1 MIMELTGAEIIA
13 ECLLEQGVTEV
24 FGYPGGAVL
33 NIYDAL
39 YQYRDKIHHT
49 MTAHEQ
55 GAAHAAD
62 GYSRSTGK
70 TGVVI
75 ATSGPGATNLVTG
88 IASAYMDS
96 SPMVAITGNVSRD
109 LLGRDSFQEVDI
121 KEIVTPVTKASF
133 QVMRMEE
140 LAPTLRKAF
149 EIASTGRKGPVLV
162 DVPKDITALKTEYER
177 QAPAQAKKPA
187 LPSNGQLEQAAK
199 LILKAKRPIIYAGGG
214 IIGADAAAP
223 MTKFAELTDAP
234 VFCSLM
240 GLGGIAGSHPL
251 CMGNIGMHGTYES
264 GMATQN
270 ADLIV
275 ALGARFSDRVAG
287 DRERFRENAE
297 ILHIDIDRKE
307 IDKNVKTSGW
317 LCGDLKD
324 VLSELIK
331 YIPQQSHTEWL
342 EQIKAWGKE
351 QPPAGDSAEGTP
363 TPQHIL
369 RTVGRMK
376 KRGDIIVTDVGQHQM
391 WTAQECTFDR
401 PRTFLTSG
409 GLGTM
414 GFGMGAA
421 AGAQT
426 AHPDKRVTLIT
437 GDGSFH
443 MNLNELV
450 TLKSYRL
457 PVVVIV
463 MNNAVLG
470 MVRQWQKLFYG
481 NRFSETDPH
490 RATSFAKVAEAFGVT
505 GMTVSKQE
513 DVKPA
518 LEKAYALNAPV
529 VIDCHIS
536 PDENVLP
543 MIPPGKTPEDMILT
557 LW

>member
-1 MIMELTGAEIIA
+1 MELTGAEIIA
-13 ECLLEQGVTEV
+13 ECLLEQAVQEV

-39 YQYRDKIHHT
+39 YLYRDRIHHT

-62 GYSRSTGK
+62 GYSRATGK
-70 TGVVI
+70 TGVVF

-109 LLGRDSFQEVDI
+109 LLGRDSFQEVNIKDI
-121 KEIVTPVTKASF
+121 VKPVTKASF
-133 QVMRMEE
+133 QVMEMEE
-140 LAPTLRKAF
+140 LAPTIRKAF
-149 EIASTGRKGPVLV
+149 EIARTGRKGPVLV
-162 DVPKDITALKTEYER
+162 DVPKDITALKTEYVKTGITYENKTASPDKI
-177 QAPAQAKKPA
+177 QI
-187 LPSNGQLEQAAK
+187 EAAVR
-199 LILKAKRPIIYAGGG
+199 LIQKAKRPMLY
-214 IIGADAAAP
+214 
-223 MTKFAELTDAP
+223 
-234 VFCSLM
+234 
-240 GLGGIAGSHPL
+240 
-251 CMGNIGMHGTYES
+251 
-264 GMATQN
+264 
-270 ADLIV
+270 
-275 ALGARFSDRVAG
+275 AG

-297 ILHIDIDRKE
+297 IIHIDIDEKE
-307 IDKNVKTSGW
+307 IDKNVKTSCH

-324 VLSELIK
+324 ILKRLNEVL
-331 YIPQQSHTEWL
+331 PQQAHSGWL
-342 EQIKAWGKE
+342 EQVTLWKNE
-351 QPPAGDSAEGTP
+351 RPPVVAYGDGVP

-369 RTVGRMK
+369 RTVNSMK
-376 KRGDIIVTDVGQHQM
+376 KPGDIIVTDVGQHQM
-391 WTAQECTFDR
+391 WTAQECRFER

-421 AGAQT
+421 IGAQT
-426 AHPDKRVTLIT
+426 AHPKERVTLIT

-443 MNLNELV
+443 MNCNELV

-457 PVVVIV
+457 PVAVVI
-463 MNNAVLG
+463 MNNSVLG

-490 RATSFAKVAEAFGVT
+490 RATDFAALAKAYGVE
-505 GMTVSKQE
+505 GMTVTRQQ
-513 DVKPA
+513 DVLPA
-518 LEKAYALNAPV
+518 LEKAYSLNAPV

>member
-1 MIMELTGAEIIA
+1 MELTGAEIIA
-13 ECLLEQGVTEV
+13 ECLLEQGVGEV

-39 YQYRDKIHHT
+39 YRYRDRIHHT

-62 GYSRSTGK
+62 GYSRATGK
-70 TGVVI
+70 TGVVF

-109 LLGRDSFQEVDI
+109 LLGRDSFQEVNIKDI
-121 KEIVTPVTKASF
+121 VKPVTKASF
-133 QVMRMEE
+133 QVMEMEE
-140 LAPTLRKAF
+140 LAPTIRRAF
-149 EIASTGRKGPVLV
+149 EIARTGRKGPVLV
-162 DVPKDITALKTEYER
+162 DVPKDITALKTEYVKTDITYVNKTAFPDKTQIEEAVR
-177 QAPAQAKKPA
+177 LVQ
-187 LPSNGQLEQAAK
+187 
-199 LILKAKRPIIYAGGG
+199 KAKRPMLYAGGG
-214 IIGADAAAP
+214 VIGADAGKEL
-223 MTKFAELTDAP
+223 TKFAELCGAP

-240 GLGGIAGSHPL
+240 GLGGIDALHPL
-251 CMGNIGMHGTYES
+251 FYGNIGMHGMYES

-270 ADLIV
+270 ADLII

-297 ILHIDIDRKE
+297 IIHIDIDERE
-307 IDKNVKTSGW
+307 IDKNVKTSCH

-324 VLSELIK
+324 ILRQLNEAL
-331 YIPQQSHTEWL
+331 PQQAHTEWL
-342 EQIKAWGKE
+342 EQIRAWKNE
-351 QPPAGDSAEGTP
+351 QPPVVAYDDGIP

-369 RTVGRMK
+369 RTINRMK
-376 KRGDIIVTDVGQHQM
+376 SGGGIIVTDVGQHQM
-391 WTAQECTFDR
+391 WTAQECRFR
-401 PRTFLTSG
+401 QPRTFLTSG

-414 GFGMGAA
+414 GFGLGAA
-421 AGAQT
+421 IGAQT
-426 AHPDKRVTLIT
+426 ARPNERVTLIT

-443 MNLNELV
+443 MNCNELV
-450 TLKSYRL
+450 TLKSYGL
-457 PVVVIV
+457 PVVVVI
-463 MNNAVLG
+463 MNNSVLG

-490 RATSFAKVAEAFGVT
+490 RATCFAALAKAYGVE
-505 GMTVSKQE
+505 GMTVTRQQ
-513 DVKPA
+513 DVLPA
-518 LEKAYALNAPV
+518 LEKAYALNEPV